1 MSSID
6 EYYILIRVLQKS
18 YVNHGFTIIYQY
30 LAKQI
35 VCKLDIRSLDPS
47 CTLVLNISSS
57 AFLQD
62 KGLILWWLISDHFV
76 FKVIVQEWV

>member
-18 YVNHGFTIIYQY
+18 YLNHVFTVIYQY
-30 LAKQI
+30 LVKQ
-35 VCKLDIRSLDPS
+35 VACNLDIRSLDPP
-47 CTLVLNISSS
+47 CTLELNSSSS

-62 KGLILWWLISDHFV
+62 KGLILWWLSSDHFV
-76 FKVIVQEWV
+76 FKVIV